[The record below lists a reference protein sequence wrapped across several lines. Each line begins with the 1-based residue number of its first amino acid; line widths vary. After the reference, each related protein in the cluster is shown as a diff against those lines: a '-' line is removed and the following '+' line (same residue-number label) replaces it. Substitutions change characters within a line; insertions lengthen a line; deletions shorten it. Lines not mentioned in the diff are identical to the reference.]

1 MVMQAYTSSFANVY
15 NKKWAGFATRLAPG
29 ILALYQ
35 SMPAGAQNRVV
46 LDVCCGT
53 GQLAAYFLAQGYQ
66 VIGIDASEGMLRHA
80 VANNIACV
88 QAGQARF
95 IQADA
100 AAFALDARVGLA
112 VSTFDALNHLEDER
126 ALRACFA
133 CVNAVLIPGGVFVF
147 DLNTRAGLRL
157 WSGISVED
165 TLDAM
170 IVNRGFYDEAAN
182 RAAAHITG
190 FLRSEN
196 GSYERFE
203 ELAYETAFD
212 LNDVKGALLHAGWKD
227 VYFARGDSLNAPLSE
242 PESEGRVFVVATK

>member
-1 MVMQAYTSSFANVY
+1 MSQGYTSGFANVY

-35 SMPAGAQNRVV
+35 GMPASAQNRVV

-66 VIGIDASEGMLRHA
+66 VIGIDSSEGMLRHA
-80 VANNIACV
+80 TANNSACV
-88 QAGQARF
+88 QTGQARF

-100 AAFALDARVGLA
+100 ASFTLDARVGLV
-112 VSTFDALNHLEDER
+112 VSTFDALNHLPDER

-157 WSGISVED
+157 WGSISVED
-165 TLDAM
+165 TPDVM

-190 FLRSEN
+190 FLRSES

-212 LNDVKGALLHAGWKD
+212 LGAVKDALLHAGWKD
-227 VYFARGDSLNAPLSE
+227 VYFARGDSLSVPLCE